1 MPAITY
7 LDVTADDREAIGVD
21 TAYIS
26 PQVQEILGYS
36 PEEWMADPELWRSL
50 LHPDDRERAAEAD
63 RAHLEDGTPL
73 DVELR
78 VSTRDGDYRWLRD
91 QAVMIL
97 DEQGTPRYSQG
108 ILLDV
113 TERRLAEQQV
123 REAEE
128 RYRAI
133 VEHVPAAIYLDLADR
148 AMRTVYVS
156 PQIEAITGIT
166 PQEWM
171 DDPELVAQDRAPRTA
186 SRWSASYLRAIREGA
201 AWNAEY
207 RMLTRDG
214 RTIWVHD
221 ETTFLHDEDGN
232 PTVPPGRDDRH
243 HRAQARRAGAA
254 RDRTARARSRRTPA
268 GARRDEEHVPRRR
281 LARAPEPAHLD
292 PGAVAHAGAHARTWT
307 PRTART
313 CSAGLAS
320 NARKLDRLL
329 KDLLDIDRLNR
340 GIVEPQY
347 RTADVGAL
355 IRRAVESL
363 DALAERD
370 RGDRRRRRRAARG
383 SAEARADRRE
393 PR

>member
-1 MPAITY
+1 MRVPLARQGRPSGVDARRGGIAPGRAWRRPRTGRAFASTSPTEKAAEERLQAAEERFRNLVEQMPAITY
-7 LDVTADDREAIGVD
+7 LDVTAADREAIVWD

-26 PQVQEILGYS
+26 PQVEEILGYS
-36 PEEWMADPELWRSL
+36 PEEWVADPELWRSL

-73 DVELR
+73 DIELR
-78 VSTRDGDYRWLRD
+78 VSTRDGEVRWLRD

-97 DEQGTPRYSQG
+97 DEEGNASYSQG

-148 AMRTVYVS
+148 SMRTVVHRARRSRPS
-156 PQIEAITGIT
+156 PAIT

-171 DDPELVAQDRAPRTA
+171 DDPEAWLRMIVPEDRDQV
-186 SRWSASYLRAIREGA
+186 RARLPARPIADGT

-207 RMLTRDG
+207 RMHTRDG

-221 ETTFLHDEDGN
+221 ETTFLHDEDGESDL
-232 PTVPPGRDDRH
+232 PAGRADGH

-254 RDRTARARSRRTPA
+254 RIRAARAGGGRTTP

-292 PGAVAHAGAHARTWT
+292 PGAVDHAGARARHGRRGPRSTCWSGSRPT
-307 PRTART
+307 P
-313 CSAGLAS
+313 AS
-320 NARKLDRLL
+320 ST
-329 KDLLDIDRLNR
+329 
-340 GIVEPQY
+340 VC
-347 RTADVGAL
+347 
-355 IRRAVESL
+355 
-363 DALAERD
+363 
-370 RGDRRRRRRAARG
+370 
-383 SAEARADRRE
+383 
-393 PR
+393 